1 MATKKSIFTSEK
13 EKTTTLSTKVPESL
27 KDRIDVVNGKL
38 KKVAPGKTFNISSIL
53 SDAIT
58 DAVDQAEKELTKI
71 DDEGSTKE
79 EGNPQTSNHSRA
91 EEFQTESAEA

>member
-1 MATKKSIFTSEK
+1 MAARKSIFTSEK

-27 KDRIDVVNGKL
+27 KDRIEVINEKL

-58 DAVDQAEKELTKI
+58 DAVDQAEKELFKI
-71 DDEGSTKE
+71 DNAETSKE
-79 EGNPQTSNHSRA
+79 ESKPQISSHSKE
-91 EEFQTESAEA
+91 EEFQEDSAEA